1 MIPTMLS
8 CLLATSLAPH
18 PAPPT
23 EFEPNWESLE
33 THPTPAWFEDGKFGI
48 FIHWGVYA
56 LPAGVWEGRQIEKL
70 GEQIQRH
77 ADISM
82 VDYEAIARQFNPVDF
97 DADAY

>member
-8 CLLATSLAPH
+8 GLLATSLAAH

-48 FIHWGVYA
+48 FIHWGVYSV
-56 LPAGVWEGRQIEKL
+56 PSFCDTSTYSEWYRGG
-70 GEQIQRH
+70 
-77 ADISM
+77 
-82 VDYEAIARQFNPVDF
+82 
-97 DADAY
+97 